1 MKRAY
6 LATSYTWKSKY
17 RTIPVIG
24 AIICKVVEN
33 VRFRRVTKATAMLL
47 ESTGWNVF
55 SPITHSHPLPKH
67 IPDRLN
73 THTFWLNLDFDWIS
87 ACDEMWVFMQPGWDT
102 SYGVDREIKFC
113 KKREIPVRFVN
124 EDFTFSGEEPRIY
137 VLPKAVR

>member
-1 MKRAY
+1 MYGLGESLR
-6 LATSYTWKSKY
+6 LPLCCSKA
-17 RTIPVIG
+17 PAGMSLV
-24 AIICKVVEN
+24 
-33 VRFRRVTKATAMLL
+33 
-47 ESTGWNVF
+47 
-55 SPITHSHPLPKH
+55 PLH
-67 IPDRLN
+67 IV
-73 THTFWLNLDFDWIS
+73 WLNLDFDWIS